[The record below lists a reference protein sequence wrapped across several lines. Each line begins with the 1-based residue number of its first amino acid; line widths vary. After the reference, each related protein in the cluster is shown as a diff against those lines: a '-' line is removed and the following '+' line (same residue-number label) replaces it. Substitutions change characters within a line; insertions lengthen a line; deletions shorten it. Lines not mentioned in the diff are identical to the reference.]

1 MLGWKLARISGG
13 SMEPLLP
20 DGSFAL
26 FRAVKRVKR
35 SDVVLVD
42 HPEFGVI
49 VKKVHAV
56 SFNGRIALRGISMR
70 STSARQLGQVDPD
83 RVLGRLALRM
93 RWGRVLPRLS
103 GPNPIGDDAIDPGAM
118 IAFDDAIAEPA
129 NKDA

>member
-1 MLGWKLARISGG
+1 M
-13 SMEPLLP
+13 P

-70 STSARQLGQVDPD
+70 STSARQFGQVDPD